1 MFDGAKV
8 YQKNIPC
15 KYFEENF
22 KENVIFFVFERKNAL
37 RMGVLCFF
45 LLVFEVLFVVI
56 AVFLE
61 SELAVIL

>member
-1 MFDGAKV
+1 MKARKCD
-8 YQKNIPC
+8 C
-15 KYFEENF
+15 
-22 KENVIFFVFERKNAL
+22 FVFERKNAL
-37 RMGVLCFF
+37 GMGVLCFF